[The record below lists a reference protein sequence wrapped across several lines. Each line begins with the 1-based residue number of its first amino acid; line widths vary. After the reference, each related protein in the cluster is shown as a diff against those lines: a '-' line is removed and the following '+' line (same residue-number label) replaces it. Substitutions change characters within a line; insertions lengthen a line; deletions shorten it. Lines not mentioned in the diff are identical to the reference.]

1 MQVGE
6 HLGRDVIVPLRVAG
20 HSAEK
25 TSGIGFLPVGET
37 AAGQKG
43 NDIGQQL
50 AHGIQNYIFLLFP
63 PFFYNKNAYFRADI
77 FTGMQ
82 LFGNKKHLDT
92 REKDWIEEAKKGD
105 RRAQKA
111 IYDLLAAKMFAVCL
125 RYMGDRDSAEDIL
138 QDGFVTLF
146 SKIDSFTGAG
156 SFEGWARRI
165 FVNTAL
171 MSLRKKDALKN
182 SEDVQS
188 AWGISS
194 DSPTAI
200 EEIGYDELMKMIAAL
215 PPGFRTVFN
224 MYVIEG
230 YSHKEIAEALGISET
245 TSRSQLQRAR
255 TLLQSKIKERY

>member
-1 MQVGE
+1 
-6 HLGRDVIVPLRVAG
+6 
-20 HSAEK
+20 
-25 TSGIGFLPVGET
+25 
-37 AAGQKG
+37 
-43 NDIGQQL
+43 
-50 AHGIQNYIFLLFP
+50 
-63 PFFYNKNAYFRADI
+63 
-77 FTGMQ
+77 MQ

-92 REKDWIEEAKKGD
+92 RDKDWIEEAKKGD